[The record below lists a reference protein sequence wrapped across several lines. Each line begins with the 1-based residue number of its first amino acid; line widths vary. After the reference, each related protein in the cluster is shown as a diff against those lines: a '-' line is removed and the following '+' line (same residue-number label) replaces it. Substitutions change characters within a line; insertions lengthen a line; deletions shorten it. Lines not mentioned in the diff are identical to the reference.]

1 MADCTITVCGN
12 LTRDP
17 EMRFTTGGKGQ
28 ALFGIAVARRY
39 QQDGQWK
46 EQTSFF
52 NVQAWERLAE
62 NVAASCVKGTRVIVT
77 GRMETRSYETKDGE
91 KKTIHEIVAD
101 EIGVSLKWDRVEV
114 EKVERESFGR
124 PKTPPPAS
132 LEADEEPF

>member
-28 ALFGIAVARRY
+28 VLFGIAVARRY

-52 NVQAWERLAE
+52 NVMAWERLAE

-77 GRMETRSYETKDGE
+77 GRLEQRSYETKDGE
-91 KKTIHEIVAD
+91 KKQIHEIIAD
-101 EIGVSLKWDRVEV
+101 EIGTSLKWDPVEV
-114 EKVERESFGR
+114 QRAERESPSR
-124 PKTPPPAS
+124 SKNQDPAYG
-132 LEADEEPF
+132 DEEPF